1 MDLRRTLRVSVIL
14 VFFLM
19 RDAMSWRNQQRPTH
33 WWLRSHFRL
42 KTPCKGGNLMK
53 IDTNQCTVSNGKQ
66 KCEAK
71 CNGWY
76 TKHPT
81 TSFQLVQLRR
91 KKCIQFSDD
100 LDRKFS
106 LKAVNGTSVTF
117 EKQRCTT
124 ESNFLFAEKRVG
136 RLYQYLHTVGNTTLC
151 LGVPGDCG
159 VTLSLIRADGNDRR
173 CLFRKHRKRI

>member
-1 MDLRRTLRVSVIL
+1 MDLRRTLRVSVREVIFPHVRLVILYDLPLKFFLLFPKKIGGMFILHSFISIFSLPLQVIL

-42 KTPCKGGNLMK
+42 KMPCKGGNLMK

-81 TSFQLVQLRR
+81 TS
-91 KKCIQFSDD
+91 K
-100 LDRKFS
+100 
-106 LKAVNGTSVTF
+106 
-117 EKQRCTT
+117 
-124 ESNFLFAEKRVG
+124 
-136 RLYQYLHTVGNTTLC
+136 
-151 LGVPGDCG
+151 
-159 VTLSLIRADGNDRR
+159 
-173 CLFRKHRKRI
+173 